1 MTLSASILGGSGY
14 AGGELA
20 RLLLRHPGVELVQVT
35 SDRMAGKP
43 VSRAHP
49 NLRRATSLLFTPHA
63 EVRSADVIFVAT
75 PHGESLARTPALLET
90 GGVVIDLSAD
100 YRLRDPSQYPI
111 YYHLEHPRPDLLH
124 ESVLGLPELHRD
136 RLRSARLIAVPG
148 CIATAAILA
157 LWPLAAPNQGNP
169 ATVTVDAKSG
179 SSASG
184 HDAGPAA
191 LHPER
196 SGVMRAYAPVGHR
209 HTAEIE
215 QETGFRVALSCH
227 GVEAVRGVLVTS
239 QVFLPSAVDEK
250 ALWRLYRGAYDKEPF
265 VRIVHESSGIHRE
278 PEPKILAGTNFC
290 DVGFATD
297 PAHQRVVALGALD
310 NLMKGAAG
318 NAVQCLN
325 VRYGFPETTGLDFL
339 GLHPL

>member
-1 MTLSASILGGSGY
+1 MTLSVSILGGSGY

-20 RLLLRHPGVELVQVT
+20 RLLVRHPEAELVQMT

-49 NLRRATSLLFTPHA
+49 NLRRATSLVFTPHA
-63 EVRSADVIFVAT
+63 EIRSADVVFVAT
-75 PHGESLARTPALLET
+75 PHGESLARTPALLEN

-100 YRLRDPSQYPI
+100 FRLRDPSLYPE
-111 YYHLEHPRPDLLH
+111 YYHVEHPRPDLLG
-124 ESVLGLPELHRD
+124 EAVLGLPERHRD
-136 RLRSARLIAVPG
+136 RLRTARLIAVPG

-157 LWPLAAPNQGNP
+157 LSPLASRHRETGTPI
-169 ATVTVDAKSG
+169 TVDAKSG

-184 HDAGPAA
+184 QDAGPAA

-227 GVEAVRGVLVTS
+227 SVEAVRGVLVTG
-239 QVFLPSAVDEK
+239 QVFLPSAVEEK
-250 ALWRLYRGAYDKEPF
+250 ELWRLYRGAYEKEPF
-265 VRIVHESSGIHRE
+265 VRVVHESSGIHRE
-278 PEPKILAGTNFC
+278 PEPKILSGTNFC

-297 PAHQRVVALGALD
+297 PAHRRVVALGALD

-318 NAVQCLN
+318 NAVQCFN
-325 VRYGFPETTGLDFL
+325 VREGFPETTGLDFL